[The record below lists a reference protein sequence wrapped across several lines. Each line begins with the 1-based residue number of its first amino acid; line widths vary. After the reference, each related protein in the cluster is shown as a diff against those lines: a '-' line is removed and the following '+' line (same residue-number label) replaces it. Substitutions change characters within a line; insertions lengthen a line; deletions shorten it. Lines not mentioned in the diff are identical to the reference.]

1 MSKKS
6 EGIITTRC
14 FLIKSVEKKF
24 GGKLAKIHYIC
35 QKKTPK
41 KVIFQ
46 TPTSLASIHQIFDR
60 QGGGRER
67 FSRRGGMGEAKNE
80 PPAAPS
86 PLALHVGK
94 II

>member
-1 MSKKS
+1 MS
-6 EGIITTRC
+6 
-14 FLIKSVEKKF
+14 EKN
-24 GGKLAKIHYIC
+24 
-35 QKKTPK
+35 TK

-46 TPTSLASIHQIFDR
+46 HPLALPASIKFSIGR
-60 QGGGRER
+60 GEGGKGSPEG
-67 FSRRGGMGEAKNE
+67 GGMGEAKNE